1 MVNTD
6 RSVINRAYP
15 FLSNFPF
22 DKDFDMQIST
32 SPVVAVM
39 FDDDFETSKSSTP
52 YVINFKHVG
61 SPIKASISIVKDE
74 LIWLG
79 ETAESIKKLD
89 KIAKRIDRGIK
100 AKDLL
105 IKRDM
110 SLEADEW
117 MRLVADHKSSLS
129 QETFNEVL
137 SSLVG
142 NRSVNQTVALINN
155 LNKLYSKTGLVKL
168 SRAECDVIFTFLHF
182 RLIYAKLILGIVI
195 ASKISI

>member
-1 MVNTD
+1 MVNND

-32 SPVVAVM
+32 SPVAAVM
-39 FDDDFETSKSSTP
+39 FDEDFETSRSSSP
-52 YVINFKHVG
+52 YVINFKHIS

-79 ETAESIKKLD
+79 ETADSIKKLD
-89 KIAKRIDRGIK
+89 RIAKRIDRGLK
-100 AKDLL
+100 TKDLL
-105 IKRDM
+105 VKRDM

-117 MRLVADHKSSLS
+117 MSLVADRKSSLS

-142 NRSVNQTVALINN
+142 NRSVNQTVTLINN
-155 LNKLYSKTGLVKL
+155 LNKLYTKTGLVKL
-168 SRAECDVIFTFLHF
+168 SKAECDVIFTFLHF
-182 RLIYAKLILGIVI
+182 RLIYAKLILGIII